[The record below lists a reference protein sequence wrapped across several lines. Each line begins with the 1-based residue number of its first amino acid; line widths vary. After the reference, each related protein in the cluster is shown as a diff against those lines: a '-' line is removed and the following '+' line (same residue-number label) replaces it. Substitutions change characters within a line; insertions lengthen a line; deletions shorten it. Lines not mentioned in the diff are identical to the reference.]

1 MYGIC
6 KVCGCTD
13 NNACVSVNGPCYWLN
28 KEHDLC
34 SECSDWQ
41 GVDISKIPK
50 IDNQLT
56 IQGESYTDGQ
66 EVRVI
71 LGWDNGNKKIYYISN
86 PVIGTKMN
94 DYKEEE
100 CHYQDMKDWTLNE

>member
-41 GVDISKIPK
+41 ELIYPKSQRLIIS
-50 IDNQLT
+50 
-56 IQGESYTDGQ
+56 
-66 EVRVI
+66 
-71 LGWDNGNKKIYYISN
+71 
-86 PVIGTKMN
+86 
-94 DYKEEE
+94 
-100 CHYQDMKDWTLNE
+100 